1 VFQIRTVLCP
11 VDFTAI
17 SERELHLA
25 NRICERFDAHLV
37 VEHNLQPAPPLQM
50 GVSWMWPE
58 TQEPQEDPGQKAKDR
73 LKEILN
79 RLPHSISREAR
90 LTRGPLDLALLYVA
104 RDVSA
109 DLVVM
114 GSHGRST
121 VEHHSLTEEIIVRA
135 PCCVLTLTE
144 ESELGALFEKS
155 DTDGRRMVRTLV
167 PAAFSKHG
175 RTTMSLAFEM
185 ARALPLHLTLL
196 HVDGSGDSDR
206 VAAEHD
212 LQALIPADL
221 SGRVDCAAIPGQP
234 AEGILRHCAEMNA
247 GLMIMGSHR
256 RGLLTDIFSGATP
269 REILHG
275 SRCPVWFVP
284 TASPRVRRCVEGA
297 S

>member
-1 VFQIRTVLCP
+1 MFQIRTVLCP

-17 SERELHLA
+17 SERELQVA
-25 NRICERFDAHLV
+25 SRICERFDARLV
-37 VEHNLQPAPPLQM
+37 VEHNLQPAPPMQL
-50 GVSWMWPE
+50 GESWSWSE
-58 TQEPQEDPGQKAKDR
+58 TRESREDPAQRAEDR
-73 LKEILN
+73 LEEILN
-79 RLPHSISREAR
+79 RLPRSISRDAR

-104 RDVSA
+104 SDVSA

-121 VEHHSLTEEIIVRA
+121 AEHHSLTEEIIVRA

-144 ESELGALFEKS
+144 ESELGALFEKG
-155 DTDGRRMVRTLV
+155 DTDGRKMVKTLV
-167 PAAFSKHG
+167 PTAFSKHG
-175 RTTMSLAFEM
+175 RTTISLAFEM

-196 HVDGSGDSDR
+196 QVERSGDDER
-206 VAAEHD
+206 KAAEHE
-212 LQALIPADL
+212 LQTLIPPDL
-221 SGRVDCAAIPGQP
+221 GGRVECAAIPGEP
-234 AEGILRHCAEMNA
+234 AEEILRHCARTNA

-256 RGLLTDIFSGATP
+256 RGLLADIFSGATP